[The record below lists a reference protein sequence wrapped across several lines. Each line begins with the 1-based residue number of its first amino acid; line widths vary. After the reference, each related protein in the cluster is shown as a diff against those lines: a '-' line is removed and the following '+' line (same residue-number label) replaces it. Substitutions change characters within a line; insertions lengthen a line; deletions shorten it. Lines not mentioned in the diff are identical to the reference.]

1 MCICFTNTVKVSFRS
16 FSALLL
22 YSSFISI
29 LTIPNRK
36 HGQVFQISKFFTRK
50 VGQVAIEFQ
59 FFFNL
64 NFLPPNGILWKISQ
78 NSQENSWIWG
88 SFFNFTRSLEN
99 VSVEGVFLQNL
110 QFFLEQLFD
119 RTPVNSYSW
128 NL

>member
-1 MCICFTNTVKVSFRS
+1 MY
-16 FSALLL
+16 LL
-22 YSSFISI
+22 YKYSQSVISLIFCSPPLFILYIDTNYTKPKTWTSIPNFQIFHQKSGAGCYRISI
-29 LTIPNRK
+29 
-36 HGQVFQISKFFTRK
+36 
-50 VGQVAIEFQ
+50 

-78 NSQENSWIWG
+78 NSHENSWIWG

-99 VSVEGVFLQNL
+99 VSVEDVFLQNL